1 MKLLFKQDIRKA
13 TDLSKPQSI
22 IAYYNGSKGGKKT
35 KIQSSTGHKVLAKHF
50 SEGRVINTYEKHDIN
65 ASLKEMEAIFHKE
78 IKELKDNGLEPDKS
92 LLIRTIR
99 KAQGLDPEI
108 PEIIYLGY
116 YIDAFIENM
125 DYMLNSQ
132 GQLGLAYNTQKNYRH
147 HRVIYNDYEKTRAK
161 EGLNRI
167 TLKHATK
174 EDLEHYR
181 NYLTDQQY
189 SPSTIKKR
197 ITEIKSISNHA
208 KENKL
213 DVSTAFSEFR
223 NTRQQK
229 KAKEDIIFLTEEEVE
244 LIIAPNKE
252 LPDYLQNTQR
262 IAIIQLETGAR
273 VSEILGE
280 KKGGVFI
287 HPPITK
293 DAFIE
298 DKEGDY
304 IARIKQQKTGKEVNI
319 PIVEERA
326 IEVIKTGLF
335 RVISPQNYNN
345 YIKELGKRQ
354 GINQIIKSK
363 ERKKLKQ
370 GYRDIETEGEK
381 YNYLSSHTFRRTKL
395 SNLYKQGIPEYHIMG
410 ISGHAKSETLHAY
423 LGYDPNKEQQTQ
435 ELKAMLKGK

>member
-1 MKLLFKQDIRKA
+1 MKLLFKQDIREA
-13 TDLSKPQSI
+13 TNLSKPQSI
-22 IAYYNGSKGGKKT
+22 IAYYNGSKGGKQT
-35 KIQSSTGHKVLAKHF
+35 KIQASTGHKVLAKYF

-78 IKELKDNGLEPDKS
+78 IKELKDKGLEPDKS

-99 KAQGLDPEI
+99 KVQGLDPEI
-108 PEIIYLGY
+108 PEIIYLGD
-116 YIDAFIENM
+116 YIDTFIENM

-147 HRVIYNDYEKTRAK
+147 HKVIYNDYEKTRAK
-161 EGLNRI
+161 KGLNRI

-174 EDLEHYR
+174 KDLEHYR
-181 NYLTDQQY
+181 KYLTDQQY
-189 SPSTIKKR
+189 SHSTIKKR

-213 DVSTAFSEFR
+213 DVSTAFREFR
-223 NTRQQK
+223 NTRQPK
-229 KAKEDIIFLTEEEVE
+229 KAKEDIIFLTEEEVK
-244 LIIAPNKE
+244 LITAPNKE
-252 LPDYLQNTQR
+252 LPDYLQNAQR
-262 IAIIQLETGAR
+262 IAIIHLETGQR
-273 VSEILGE
+273 VSDIMKLT
-280 KKGGVFI
+280 KSSFI
-287 HPPITK
+287 K
-293 DAFIE
+293 

-304 IARIKQQKTGKEVNI
+304 IARIRQQKTGKEVNI
-319 PIVEERA
+319 PIVEEQA
-326 IEVIKTGLF
+326 LEVIKTGLY
-335 RVISPQNYNN
+335 RAISPQNYNN

-354 GINQIIKSK
+354 GVNQIIKSK

-381 YNYLSSHTFRRTKL
+381 YKYLVSHTFRRTKL
-395 SNLYKQGIPEYHIMG
+395 SNLYKQGVPEYHIMN
-410 ISGHAKSETLHAY
+410 ISGHSKSETLHAY